1 MVASSRPLRRPPS
14 RVVSAAPTGCDL
26 GSASGRET
34 GRGAFFVFFGTA
46 GLLFAAATTITILSG
61 AAMETMGAVP
71 MAGGWLLSGIW
82 LPLCGQSWLETAA
95 CFLGMWLVMM
105 AAMMLPSLAPVLWRY
120 REASFAA
127 GAGRPGRLAAM
138 VGASYFAVWTGLGL
152 LVFLTGAALAQAA
165 ILWPALGRLGPI
177 AGGLLVLIA
186 CLSQFSRWKA
196 QLLASCRSA
205 SPQALLEWPRP
216 LEALRAGALL
226 GLRCCASCVGPMAVL
241 IAGGVMDLPLMTGVT
256 IAVTAERLLP
266 AKARIAEATGM
277 AMAATGILVLA
288 QALQ

>member
-1 MVASSRPLRRPPS
+1 MSVAGTD
-14 RVVSAAPTGCDL
+14 VETGP
-26 GSASGRET
+26 ASGRKAR
-34 GRGAFFVFFGTA
+34 RGAALVFFGTA
-46 GLLFAAATTITILSG
+46 GLLFAASVAITILSG

-95 CFLGMWLVMM
+95 CFMGMWLVMM
-105 AAMMLPSLAPVLWRY
+105 AAMMLPSLTPVLWRY
-120 REASFAA
+120 RGAAFSAEAS
-127 GAGRPGRLAAM
+127 RPGSFAAM

-152 LVFLTGAALAQAA
+152 LVFLTGAVLAQAA
-165 ILWPALGRLGPI
+165 ILWPTLGRLGPI
-177 AGGLLVLIA
+177 GGGLLVLIA
-186 CLSQFSRWKA
+186 GLSQFSRWKA
-196 QLLASCRSA
+196 HLLASCRSA

-241 IAGGVMDLPLMTGVT
+241 IAGGVMDLPLMIGVT

-277 AMAATGILVLA
+277 VMAATGILVLA